1 MNEAIYPFQQLL
13 EREEHVQ
20 RLGFFSDMLSNE
32 ENRLQTKLSLKN
44 LFSSSSSSSS
54 ADSPKKDNEEDDPTK
69 GQDN

>member
-1 MNEAIYPFQQLL
+1 M
-13 EREEHVQ
+13 Q

-54 ADSPKKDNEEDDPTK
+54 ADSPKKDNEEDDPAKDKTTK
-69 GQDN
+69 TIEENAIEIEELLSV